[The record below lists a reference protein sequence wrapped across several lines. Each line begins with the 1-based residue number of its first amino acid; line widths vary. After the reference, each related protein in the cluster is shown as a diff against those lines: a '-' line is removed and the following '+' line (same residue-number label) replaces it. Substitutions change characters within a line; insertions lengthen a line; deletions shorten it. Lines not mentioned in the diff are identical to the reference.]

1 MSRSD
6 FGEVQYESTIRK
18 STGATGTIS
27 YCAPE
32 VLRRIAPDGPYG
44 NFTFKSDIFSLGMIL
59 YFLCFATLPYR
70 FANVLHE
77 EREDVESLR
86 AEITQWEGFFDDER
100 KLRPELPEKLY
111 AFLKRLLSIEP
122 EDRPTADEVNNGIRT
137 GAGLDNRTDLPSR
150 RNSMTPEELTPGRR
164 IVQLDSPAPGS
175 STRKAAQTSAL
186 ARPLSARRRPVSRD
200 PPPIDTSNHYADD
213 QPTARPSQRESSRK
227 REIVLHPQVASPRDE
242 NAPEFPPR
250 SPLLLLPPEP
260 PAKKASGFYSMLRS
274 SSATY
279 TLRALVLSAKL
290 VSLLQPCASRGIN
303 PIVVYPMMLLAIF
316 EFAIARYALIGGLL
330 AMVAHL
336 IVLGTALKF
345 NTLCARPIWDEG

>member
-1 MSRSD
+1 M
-6 FGEVQYESTIRK
+6 RK

-111 AFLKRLLSIEP
+111 AFLRRLLSVQP

-137 GAGLDNRTDLPSR
+137 GAGLDDRLDFPSR
-150 RNSMTPEELTPGRR
+150 RNSMSPEELTPGRR
-164 IVQLDSPAPGS
+164 IVRLDTPTPGS
-175 STRKAAQTSAL
+175 NNRKAAQTSAL
-186 ARPLSARRRPVSRD
+186 VRPLSARRRPVSRD
-200 PPPIDTSNHYADD
+200 PPPLDTSNHYADD
-213 QPTARPSQRESSRK
+213 QSTPRSSPRGNGRK
-227 REIVLHPQVASPRDE
+227 REIVLHPQVSSPRDE
-242 NAPEFPPR
+242 QALEFPPH
-250 SPLLLLPPEP
+250 SPLLLLPPESP
-260 PAKKASGFYSMLRS
+260 TRRAFDFYSMLYPP
-274 SSATY
+274 SATY
-279 TLRALVLSAKL
+279 VLRTLVLSVKL

-303 PIVVYPMMLLAIF
+303 PIVTYPMMLLAII
-316 EFAIARYALIGGLL
+316 EFAVTRYALIGGLL
-330 AMVAHL
+330 AMLAHM
-336 IVLGTALKF
+336 IVLVTALKF
-345 NTLCARPIWDEG
+345 NTLCTTQVWDEG